1 MILLP
6 FDTETTGLPRK
17 DLELH
22 HPSQP
27 HMVSISAL
35 QVDENQRIV
44 QSISLRVQPD
54 GWEWDDQSP
63 AFGVH
68 QITMEEAAKGIPERN
83 ALDLFLQLWDNTAHP
98 IAHNLNFDRQIIAIA
113 IARYYPES
121 PALLEA
127 WQRSE
132 GTCTMSSSAPHV
144 GATTAN
150 GRKKQ
155 PNLKEAY
162 QWATGEELE
171 RHHSANS
178 DAVACLHIYMALQQ
192 QDHYNL

>member
-1 MILLP
+1 MILP

-17 DLELH
+17 DLELN

-27 HMVSISAL
+27 HMVAISAL
-35 QVDENQRIV
+35 QVDDDQRIV
-44 QSISLRVQPD
+44 QSISIRVRPD
-54 GWEWDDQSP
+54 GWEWDEENP
-63 AFGVH
+63 AFKVH
-68 QITMEEAAKGIPERN
+68 QITIQEAAKGIPERQ
-83 ALDLFLQLWDNTAHP
+83 ALDLLLNLWDNEAHL
-98 IAHNLNFDRQIIAIA
+98 IAHNWAFDKQIVAIA

-121 PALLEA
+121 PHLLQAWLNAEA
-127 WQRSE
+127 
-132 GTCTMSSSAPHV
+132 TCTMQSSNPHV

-162 QWATGEELE
+162 YWAVGEELE

-192 QDHYNL
+192 L